1 MFRKIMLGVC
11 AVGLPIG
18 LLAVVVAPS
27 VASASVTKNG
37 TGNYNCTK
45 ITGTIS
51 FNPALTLT
59 GTAKTETVTI
69 KASSTGCSGGTPAVT
84 KNTGTEVKKTT
95 GTDEN
100 ACGTLA
106 SPSSA
111 DLKITYSNGAAAS
124 TVKGSTSTGTA
135 GNGDS
140 EFIISPATVTGS
152 YPSTTGSIT
161 AVLSQ
166 TESQILAQCNRK
178 AGVKSLKIASGTAS
192 TL

>member
-1 MFRKIMLGVC
+1 MFRKMMLGVC

-27 VASASVTKNG
+27 VASASVAKTG
-37 TGNYNCTK
+37 TGTYSCTK

-51 FNPALTLT
+51 FNPALVTS
-59 GTAKTETVTI
+59 GTSKTETVTI
-69 KASSTGCSGGTPAVT
+69 KATSTGCSGGSPAVT
-84 KNTGTEVKKTT
+84 KNTGTETKKTT

-100 ACGTLA
+100 ACATLA

-111 DLKITYSNGAAAS
+111 SLKITYTNGAAAS
-124 TVKGSTSTGTA
+124 TLKGSTSSGTA
-135 GNGDS
+135 GNGDA
-140 EFIISPATVTGS
+140 EFIINPAKVTGS
-152 YPSTTGSIT
+152 YKTSSGSIT

-166 TESQILAQCNRK
+166 SETAILAQCGRK

-192 TL
+192 GI